1 MLSSFHHYQNM
12 EKPQI
17 PASILDLAAQI
28 MQSAVSSKFQKLLI
42 VHQANI
48 IWKLMNQ
55 LNRAHP

>member
-1 MLSSFHHYQNM
+1 M

-28 MQSAVSSKFQKLLI
+28 MQSVSSKFQKLLI

-55 LNRAHP
+55 LNRDHDIHKITIKIM